1 MADSPRP
8 SKFDSNFVVSSNF
21 EFMLEMLDLPNAG
34 NQSGEILKSPRKLP
48 IAVSKAAKNENI
60 LSGLSIA
67 CLPFAKSY

>member
-1 MADSPRP
+1 
-8 SKFDSNFVVSSNF
+8 
-21 EFMLEMLDLPNAG
+21 MLEMLDLPNAG